1 MDNKT
6 LDVTTTIGSVVTGS
20 IAMIDIQNILSI
32 TILILSILNI
42 LINMAVRIYNHIKNK
57 KYEEIS
63 NDVNKTIDDLN
74 NLKNKNNKEKGD

>member
-20 IAMIDIQNILSI
+20 IALIDIQNILSI